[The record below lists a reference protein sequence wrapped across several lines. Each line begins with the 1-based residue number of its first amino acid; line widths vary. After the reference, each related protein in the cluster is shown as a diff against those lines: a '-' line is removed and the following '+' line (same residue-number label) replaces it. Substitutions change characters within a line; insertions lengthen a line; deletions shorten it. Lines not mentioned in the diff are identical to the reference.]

1 MLRFPVIAACLLIT
15 SPGGAASDAA
25 KGRAIAADHCKRC
38 HVVGDLNKFGG
49 IGSTPSFQLIA
60 GMEDGMERFQ
70 TFYARRP
77 HPNFVRLPNLPRF
90 SKAPPY
96 AIPFTVTEASIENLM
111 AFVKTLKVRDVNQV
125 PVVGEFGRKR
135 LLDQ

>member
-1 MLRFPVIAACLLIT
+1 MIASPV
-15 SPGGAASDAA
+15 GASGDIG
-25 KGRAIAADHCKRC
+25 KGRTIAADHCMRC
-38 HVVGDLNKFGG
+38 HVVGNLNKFGG

-70 TFYARRP
+70 TFYVRRP
-77 HPNFVRLPNLPRF
+77 HTNFVRLPNLPRF

-111 AFVKTLKVRDVNQV
+111 AFVKTLKVRDVNQL
-125 PVVGEFGRKR
+125 PVVGGFGSKR
-135 LLDQ
+135 QLGK

>member
-1 MLRFPVIAACLLIT
+1 M
-15 SPGGAASDAA
+15 
-25 KGRAIAADHCKRC
+25 RC

-77 HPNFVRLPNLPRF
+77 HPNFVRVPDLPRF

-96 AIPFTVTEASIENLM
+96 AIPFTVTQSSIEDLM

-125 PVVGEFGRKR
+125 PVVGGFGRKR
-135 LLDQ
+135 RFGQ

>member
-1 MLRFPVIAACLLIT
+1 MIA
-15 SPGGAASDAA
+15 SPAGASGDIG
-25 KGRAIAADHCKRC
+25 KGRTIAADHCMRC
-38 HVVGDLNKFGG
+38 HVVGNLNKFGG

-60 GMEDGMERFQ
+60 GMKDGMERFQ

-96 AIPFTVTEASIENLM
+96 AIPFTVTEASIENLI

-125 PVVGEFGRKR
+125 PVVGGVGRKR
-135 LLDQ
+135 QLGQ

>member
-1 MLRFPVIAACLLIT
+1 MGRFLIIVFCLLIT
-15 SPGGAASDAA
+15 SPRGAAGDVA
-25 KGRAIAADHCKRC
+25 KGRTIATDHCMRC

-70 TFYARRP
+70 TFYARHP
-77 HPNFVRLPNLPRF
+77 HPNFVQVPDLPRF

-96 AIPFTVTEASIENLM
+96 AIPFTVTESGIEHLM
-111 AFVKTLKVRDVNQV
+111 AFVKTLKVKDLSKV
-125 PVVGEFGRKR
+125 PVVGGFGRKR
-135 LLDQ
+135 RLFQ

>member
-15 SPGGAASDAA
+15 SPGGATSDAV
-25 KGRAIAADHCKRC
+25 KGRAIAVDHCKRC

-111 AFVKTLKVRDVNQV
+111 AFVKTLKARDVNQV
-125 PVVGEFGRKR
+125 PVVGGFGRKR
-135 LLDQ
+135 QLGQ